1 MTRLEYEMTR
11 LGMKNKVLAEFL
23 GKTEQSIGNYRERK
37 SEPSYSDS
45 VKIADFMRLP
55 LETIFD
61 EVDAQGNL
69 IEQPVNA

>member
-1 MTRLEYEMTR
+1 MTRLDYEMTR
-11 LGMKNKVLAEFL
+11 LGMNNMKL
-23 GKTEQSIGNYRERK
+23 GEHIEKTSQTIAMYRKRE

-55 LETIFD
+55 LESLFD

-69 IEQPVNA
+69 IEQPVTA